1 MRAVKL
7 FFLVLDR
14 QMRRSRIPAIAH
26 ALVCVTARMAPSYYS
41 DYEAT
46 PSFGVKSSEKLKQA
60 EPTTIACVSHMQIY
74 KDTSYESCF
83 ESFCDPT
90 RVGGSGVY
98 LHCRACMSLLR
109 PTAVGRTMQ
118 QVRVQGMRVL

>member
-1 MRAVKL
+1 
-7 FFLVLDR
+7 
-14 QMRRSRIPAIAH
+14 
-26 ALVCVTARMAPSYYS
+26 MAPSYYS

-60 EPTTIACVSHMQIY
+60 EPTTIACVSAMQIY

-90 RVGGSGVY
+90 RVGGSV
-98 LHCRACMSLLR
+98 LLFSSLYSR
-109 PTAVGRTMQ
+109 HHEHARHMHARQ
-118 QVRVQGMRVL
+118 WR

>member
-1 MRAVKL
+1 
-7 FFLVLDR
+7 
-14 QMRRSRIPAIAH
+14 MRRSRIPAIAH

-60 EPTTIACVSHMQIY
+60 EPTTIACVSAMQIY

-98 LHCRACMSLLR
+98 LHCRACMCRACSWCREYKLLNNNTL
-109 PTAVGRTMQ
+109 PPPPGTVRT
-118 QVRVQGMRVL
+118 RRDRKIE